1 MYESQELTI
10 EMFQDD
16 YDDDIQSTTSSKK
29 LLKAPPLTSSTP
41 GRHVATGRQQAAY
54 SGAYDDELLAEAI
67 GEPKKGYGYDSETS
81 LISDI

>member
-16 YDDDIQSTTSSKK
+16 DDIDVQSTASDRR
-29 LLKAPPLTSSTP
+29 LLRAPPLTTSTP
-41 GRHVATGRQQAAY
+41 GQRGGRQQAAY

-67 GEPKKGYGYDSETS
+67 GEPKKGYDYDSETS
-81 LISDI
+81 LI

>member
-16 YDDDIQSTTSSKK
+16 DDDIQSTTSSKK

-41 GRHVATGRQQAAY
+41 GRHVGISRKQVAF

-67 GEPKKGYGYDSETS
+67 GEPKKGYDYDSETS